1 MSASVV
7 GLSSSLRPSPGLR
20 PTGRPGRA
28 SSRRS
33 VITHAKFEKPVETTS
48 VSVPVEASQ
57 AAPPAKSKFER
68 PVKTALVPA
77 VKTVS
82 VPMEASQA
90 APPAKSKF
98 ERPVKTASVP
108 VEASRAAPNVTAS
121 VGFERPN
128 EYGYFPSA
136 VKAAEQKRAARLEDG
151 YTSIKGLG
159 ADAEK
164 ARYARLCGKRPEAGR
179 CVEGFSNKLVTKP
192 ATQRMID
199 GSMVRSD
206 GIILVPGNREDL
218 ITWALDPKMSGD
230 TLGLLLPTFFIIV
243 GAQLKQVAGVPESVS
258 AAVGITTKLIATGLV
273 ALYWLPDFTAN
284 L

>member
-1 MSASVV
+1 M
-7 GLSSSLRPSPGLR
+7 
-20 PTGRPGRA
+20 
-28 SSRRS
+28 
-33 VITHAKFEKPVETTS
+33 ITHAKFEKPVKTTS
-48 VSVPVEASQ
+48 VSVPV
-57 AAPPAKSKFER
+57 
-68 PVKTALVPA
+68 
-77 VKTVS
+77 
-82 VPMEASQA
+82 EASQA